1 MFLDVLGTGMLPW
14 QLPMTLRVPPTA
26 CGEPTMAR
34 ESALARPSVS
44 GSPTGDDDVLLP
56 LLPLLPPL
64 LLPPLGDS
72 EASSASVSLAEK
84 TRIDWVL
91 GCWGR
96 EGCLGSR
103 KTQWT
108 GGHRLAQLTH
118 CVLGGGEGRHC
129 QWWRQYILARRRNGR
144 CGARKRPFASDGG
157 TRCTSWA
164 VW

>member
-1 MFLDVLGTGMLPW
+1 
-14 QLPMTLRVPPTA
+14 
-26 CGEPTMAR
+26 MAR
-34 ESALARPSVS
+34 ESALARASVS
-44 GSPTGDDDVLLP
+44 GSPTGDDDVLRL
-56 LLPLLPPL
+56 L
-64 LLPPLGDS
+64 LLPPLPLPLLLDS
-72 EASSASVSLAEK
+72 EASSRSVSLAEK
-84 TRIDWVL
+84 TKIDWVL

-129 QWWRQYILARRRNGR
+129 QRWRQYILARRRNGR
-144 CGARKRPFASDGG
+144 CGVRKRPFASDGG